1 MNEFMLFADGD
12 IDVPATWQNEV
23 TILPQ
28 YYYFEEDMIYGDEQV
43 LPREEFFERLGRQ
56 RAYTAGVN
64 PALVR
69 TRFEEVLRE
78 GKDILCIAV
87 SSGLSGSYNTICMVA
102 DALREE
108 YPERAI
114 EVIDSLSATL
124 GAGLLCIDALEM
136 KKEGKTLRETAAE
149 VRRRLHLIDVYF
161 VVDDF
166 KYLVQGGRVSP
177 AVGKI
182 GDILDIKVT
191 LTIKDGHIEPYRK
204 NRGINT
210 TLRNIKQ
217 ISESR
222 KTARLGVI
230 YVGNQ
235 AMFEKC
241 KSLVK
246 SDCEASLNLIV
257 ASHVGPNTTGIAI
270 EWAEENN

>member
-1 MNEFMLFADGD
+1 MNEFMIFTDGD
-12 IDVPATWQNEV
+12 VDLPDTWKDEV
-23 TILPQ
+23 IFLPQ
-28 YYYFEEDMIYGDEQV
+28 YYYFEENKIYGDEQV
-43 LPREEFFERLGRQ
+43 LTREAFFEQLGRQ

-69 TRFEEVLRE
+69 TRFEEVLRAE
-78 GKDILCIAV
+78 KDILCIAV
-87 SSGLSGSYNTICMVA
+87 SSGLSGSHNTICMVA

-108 YPERAI
+108 YPERSI

-124 GAGLLCIDALEM
+124 GSGFLCMDALEM
-136 KKEGKTLRETAAE
+136 KKEGKSLEETTAE
-149 VRRRLHLIDVYF
+149 IRRRLHLIDVYF

-191 LTIKDGHIEPYRK
+191 LTIKDGHIEPYKK
-204 NRGINT
+204 NRGINP
-210 TLRNIKQ
+210 TLKNIKQ

-230 YVGNQ
+230 YVGNEE
-235 AMFEKC
+235 MFQKC

-246 SDCEASLNLIV
+246 SDCEAKLNLIV
-257 ASHVGPNTTGIAI
+257 ASHVGPNTTGVAI